1 MSDETPVLFDATRAG
16 VGVITLNRPEL
27 HNAFNPEV
35 IKHLNALLE
44 ELRGQEYIR
53 VVLLKGAGK
62 SFSAGADLKWMRSA
76 GDWTHDD
83 NEQDAGGMAEMLS
96 RLRNL
101 PQPTIA
107 LVHGPAIAGGMGL
120 VAACDIVVA
129 TKKAMFGLSEV
140 HLGLTPAT
148 ISPYVIEAVG
158 PRMARALMITGER
171 FDGAYAEK
179 MGLVH
184 YLVED
189 QDELANI
196 EEHLVKLIFKGAPG
210 AIHAAKQLV
219 EDVKFREID
228 KHMRAMTSKRIA
240 DRRASDEGKEGLDAF
255 LNKRKPSWQK

>member
-16 VGVITLNRPEL
+16 VGVITLNRPEI
-27 HNAFNPEV
+27 HNAFNPDV
-35 IKHLNALLE
+35 IAHLNDLLE
-44 ELRGQEYIR
+44 ELRGQDHIR

-62 SFSAGADLKWMRSA
+62 SFSAGADLNWMRHA

-83 NEQDAGGMAEMLS
+83 NEKDANGMAEMLA
-96 RLRNL
+96 RLRGL

-120 VAACDIVVA
+120 VAASDIVVA
-129 TKKAMFGLSEV
+129 TRNAIFGLSEV

-158 PRMARALMITGER
+158 PRMARALFVTGER
-171 FDGAYAEK
+171 FDAKYAEK
-179 MGLVH
+179 IGLVH
-184 YLVED
+184 YVVED
-189 QDELANI
+189 QDALADM
-196 EEHLVKLIFKGAPG
+196 EEHLVKLVFKGAPG
-210 AIHAAKQLV
+210 AIRAAKDLV

-228 KHMRAMTSKRIA
+228 KHMRGLTSKRIA

-255 LNKRKPSWQK
+255 LNKRKPGWQE